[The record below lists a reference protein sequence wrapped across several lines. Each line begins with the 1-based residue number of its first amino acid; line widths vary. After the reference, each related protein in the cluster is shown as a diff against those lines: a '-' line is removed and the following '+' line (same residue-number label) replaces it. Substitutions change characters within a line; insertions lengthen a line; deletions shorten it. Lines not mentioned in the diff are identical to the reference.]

1 MQVDSAVAH
10 LAAKAT
16 PRSEQTR
23 GAILDAAEIAFAEY
37 GYEGTRLQDIAEAVG
52 IRRASIVYYFRD
64 KRELYDAVLGLLLGA
79 WLEKLA
85 EVFEGQG
92 TAMERIEA
100 SVFAWVDFVIARP
113 TFARIVLRE
122 VAGAG
127 GAEPG
132 AVATHIRP
140 FFELVGR
147 FVENESDQIVQS
159 LPVSPEHLA
168 SAIAGSTLFFVAA
181 MPALLPGGGFDPL
194 NPQEAE
200 AHRNEIMK
208 ITRRLLGTD
217 DA

>member
-1 MQVDSAVAH
+1 MSEPAVK
-10 LAAKAT
+10 LTKLGT
-16 PRSEQTR
+16 RSEQTR
-23 GAILDAAEIAFAEY
+23 AAIVHAAERAFAES

-79 WLEKLA
+79 WLEPLTEA
-85 EVFEGQG
+85 LEGRG

-100 SVFAWVDFVIARP
+100 AVSAWVDFVIARP
-113 TFARIVLRE
+113 SFARIVLRE

-127 GAEPG
+127 GTQPG

-147 FVENESDQIVQS
+147 FMESEAGQIAGS
-159 LPVSPEHLA
+159 SPVAPEHLA

-194 NPQEAE
+194 DPREAE

-217 DA
+217 DDG